1 MRRNYAIVRN
11 RYVDGYPSFVLV
23 PKRGHRTRL
32 DPVEGSE
39 ASDHGP
45 VEGPHSKGL
54 EPSFRVNVT
63 SADNMTGSES
73 HGSRNRMHSCVHV
86 RICGSPG
93 WVTAQGHPAHFL
105 SPFFPLT
112 GASSI
117 LDQCGAP
124 RISHREHHHEKS

>member
-63 SADNMTGSES
+63 SADNMTGTKAMVRGTVCT
-73 HGSRNRMHSCVHV
+73 HACTYGSV
-86 RICGSPG
+86 
-93 WVTAQGHPAHFL
+93 
-105 SPFFPLT
+105 
-112 GASSI
+112 GA
-117 LDQCGAP
+117 LGG
-124 RISHREHHHEKS
+124 